1 VAEEDW
7 RAAGDRI
14 DALIAASAAG
24 GAAARERAE
33 ELVRLVVDLYGAG
46 LERLLQLLYEHG
58 QLTDDALDALAGD
71 PLVASLLL
79 VHGLHPYSVER
90 RIENVLQ
97 QVNADVELIG
107 VDEAGTVHL
116 RLSGVDGCGTAA
128 VRERVEEAIE
138 AAAPEVT
145 AVAIE
150 QPAPD
155 PAVAPVI
162 PVSSLFARV
171 GHAPVAP

>member
-24 GAAARERAE
+24 GVAARERAE

-46 LERLLQLLYEHG
+46 LERLLQVLHEHDK
-58 QLTDDALDALAGD
+58 LTDDALDALAGD

-90 RIENVLQ
+90 RVVEALQ
-97 QVNADVELIG
+97 SVRADAELLG
-107 VDEAGTVHL
+107 VDEDGTVHL
-116 RLSGVDGCGTAA
+116 RLSGANGCGAA
-128 VRERVEEAIE
+128 AAQERIEDAIA
-138 AAAPEVT
+138 AAAPEIT
-145 AVAIE
+145 TISFSE
-150 QPAPD
+150 
-155 PAVAPVI
+155 APVI

-171 GHAPVAP
+171 GHAPVTP

>member
-14 DALIAASAAG
+14 DVLIAASAAG
-24 GAAARERAE
+24 GTAARERAE

-46 LERLLQLLYEHG
+46 LERLLQLLDAHG

-90 RIENVLQ
+90 RIVDALRS
-97 QVNADVELIG
+97 VTADAQLLG
-107 VDEAGTVHL
+107 VDEDGTVHL
-116 RLSGVDGCGTAA
+116 RLSGANGCGAA
-128 VRERVEEAIE
+128 ALRERVEEEI
-138 AAAPEVT
+138 AAVAPEIT
-145 AVAIE
+145 AISFAE
-150 QPAPD
+150 D
-155 PAVAPVI
+155 PVI

-171 GHAPVAP
+171 GHAP

>member
-14 DALIAASAAG
+14 DALLAASASA

-46 LERLLQLLYEHG
+46 LERLLQVLHEHG
-58 QLTDDALDALAGD
+58 QLSDDALDALAGD

-90 RIENVLQ
+90 RVVEALQ
-97 QVNADVELIG
+97 SLKADAELIG
-107 VDEAGTVHL
+107 VDEDGTVHL
-116 RLSGVDGCGTAA
+116 RLSGGNGCGAAAAEQRIEDAVAA
-128 VRERVEEAIE
+128 V
-138 AAAPEVT
+138 APEIT
-145 AVAIE
+145 AISFSE
-150 QPAPD
+150 
-155 PAVAPVI
+155 APVI
-162 PVSSLFARV
+162 PVASLFARV